1 MSAKISLAVIFLLL
15 TLAVCAGCQ
24 QASGKQATG
33 EPKSEQRER
42 DEARAEARAEATEA
56 AAQKSSGVAARAG
69 DGAERRADVSIE
81 GVDQRASSH
90 LKAHLKAGAQSTAT
104 KGSAREATLEI
115 AGDPGTRFS
124 GTCTVGDEE
133 REIGGRAP
141 KGFVYKMDG
150 RKLECEIRK
159 QSPGAMKIVVDAGD
173 ANYVQRTDSGQVTA
187 RIAYSGQGFSS
198 SIQSSTSSGSTNQ
211 TNVSQSSSTIV
222 SSSSKNSR

>member
-1 MSAKISLAVIFLLL
+1 LSAKIPLALIFLLL

-24 QASGKQATG
+24 QASGKQSTG
-33 EPKSEQRER
+33 EPKSEQRGR
-42 DEARAEARAEATEA
+42 DEARAEDTEVAAEKA
-56 AAQKSSGVAARAG
+56 SGVAARAG
-69 DGAERRADVSIE
+69 DGAETRADVSIE
-81 GVDQRASSH
+81 GVDQGASSH
-90 LKAHLKAGAQSTAT
+90 LKARAQSTAT

-115 AGDPGTRFS
+115 AGDPGIRFY

-141 KGFVYKMDG
+141 ERFVYELDG

-159 QSPGAMKIVVDAGD
+159 QSPGVMNIVLDAGD
-173 ANYVQRTDSGQVTA
+173 VDYVQRTDSRQVTA

>member
-1 MSAKISLAVIFLLL
+1 MSAKIPLAVIFLLL

-42 DEARAEARAEATEA
+42 DEARAEDTEA
-56 AAQKSSGVAARAG
+56 AAGEASGVAVRAG

-104 KGSAREATLEI
+104 KGSAREGEATLEI

-141 KGFVYKMDG
+141 KRFVYELDG

-159 QSPGAMKIVVDAGD
+159 QSPGAMKIVLDAGD

-187 RIAYSGQGFSS
+187 RIAYSGGGFSS